1 MQRMLQT
8 LRSEIDRID
17 GQIVELL
24 ARRFA
29 VTQQVGQLK
38 AHHALPAV
46 DAERESAQQ
55 LRYEQL
61 AQENGLD
68 PALVTGLFRD
78 IIAEVVRQHG
88 EAITQERPRS
98 SQPPRPRKDHGN
110 ER

>member
-8 LRSEIDRID
+8 LRSEIDAIDERIID
-17 GQIVELL
+17 LL

-29 VTQQVGQLK
+29 VTRQVGQLK

-61 AQENGLD
+61 ARANGLA

-78 IIAEVVRQHG
+78 IIAEVVRCHG
-88 EAITQERPRS
+88 ELTGNRQHDPD
-98 SQPPRPRKDHGN
+98 QP
-110 ER
+110 